1 MQPQGSAFPGVTPD
15 AMSFLENLDERSAR
29 FSQEPE
35 DEFPA
40 AFKER
45 RRVVRRRPNMVQGR
59 SLEKLGHAVE
69 YLVDSRMFLVEPATA
84 KAEREAVRILMR
96 LSRMVFSEC
105 EEVVTLWD
113 RVVEL
118 LERPA
123 KRSRA
128 IPREASGLP
137 QL

>member
-84 KAEREAVRILMR
+84 KAEREAVRGGCDALGQGCGAVGTPGETEPCN
-96 LSRMVFSEC
+96 SAGSQWPAA
-105 EEVVTLWD
+105 VV
-113 RVVEL
+113 
-118 LERPA
+118 
-123 KRSRA
+123 
-128 IPREASGLP
+128 G
-137 QL
+137 